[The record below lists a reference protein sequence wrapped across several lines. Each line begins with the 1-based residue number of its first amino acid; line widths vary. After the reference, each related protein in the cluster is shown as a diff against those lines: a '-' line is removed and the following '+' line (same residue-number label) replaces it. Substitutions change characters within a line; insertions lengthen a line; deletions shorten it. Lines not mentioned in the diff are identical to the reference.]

1 MKKFSILFFATSLLF
16 STLSC
21 KDKNDDDTPTVPTDV
36 NNPLKSGEISVPVKA
51 DPSFSWAPATGS
63 VNLGDLKGNSS
74 TEPLM
79 ISIGD
84 AVEAGYRDGG
94 LYRQGQLTSYPNLV
108 ARQMGLADFDQAL
121 FEKENGN
128 GTGYLVKSNT
138 GYIPVFDEV
147 TNNLA
152 YTEKG
157 SLLMKPYSGKVT
169 DNFSAPYGGRN
180 IFGLNPSAQLSY
192 SIDFYLKNPQPAYYT
207 NTNYLWVNKNVNTSL
222 FSRYV
227 SNGYNTAW
235 DYAKTI
241 TPDVALIS
249 TASDV
254 FIFSYLHGGHRG
266 LFGGSEFYWERQVLD
281 YLKEKGTKSV
291 LATVPDVLDFPY
303 FKWYNYAKIAGKMGN
318 TIGIQ
323 SGDASTLPGADAETI
338 FLPTREVVNVY
349 NGIFKR
355 FYLTD
360 ADVIRKEEVSK
371 PEMYNEI
378 LLRYAKQY
386 NQPLVDFNAV
396 YKKIMAGNY
405 VTDDGFKIDPSY
417 TNGNFFSMDGIYPS
431 AIGQAVLANEVI
443 KVLNSSYRAQIP
455 LINISIYATE
465 MSKVK

>member
-1 MKKFSILFFATSLLF
+1 MKKFSILLFATSLLF

-21 KDKNDDDTPTVPTDV
+21 KDNDDDNTPTVPTDI
-36 NNPLKSGEISVPVKA
+36 NNPLKSGDISVPVKA

-79 ISIGD
+79 ISIGE

-108 ARQMGLADFDQAL
+108 ARQMGLAGFDQAL

-128 GTGYLVKSNT
+128 GTGYLVKSNSGT
-138 GYIPVFDEV
+138 IPVFSEV

-157 SLLMKPYSGKVT
+157 SELMKPYSGKIT
-169 DNFSAPYGGRN
+169 DNFSAPYGGVN
-180 IFGLNPSAQLSY
+180 IFGINPSEELSY
-192 SIDFYLKNPQPAYYT
+192 TIDFYKNNPQPASYS
-207 NTNYLWVNKNVNTSL
+207 NTNYLWVNKSVNASL

-227 SNGYNTAW
+227 GNGYNSAW
-235 DYAKTI
+235 DYARSI
-241 TPDVALIS
+241 TPNVALFETGFDI
-249 TASDV
+249 
-254 FIFSYLHGGHRG
+254 FILSYLRGGQRG
-266 LFGGSEFYWERQVLD
+266 LFGGSEFSWQLQVLD

-303 FKWYNYAKIAGKMGN
+303 FKWYTFDKMSKKMGN
-318 TIGIQ
+318 AIGIQ
-323 SGDASTLPGADAETI
+323 SDDASTLPASTAESI
-338 FLPTREVVNVY
+338 FLPTVNVVNVY
-349 NGIFKR
+349 NGTSKR
-355 FYLTD
+355 SYFQD
-360 ADVIRKEEVSK
+360 SDVIRKDEITK
-371 PEMYNEI
+371 PELYNDL
-378 LLRYAKQY
+378 LLRWSKQY
-386 NQPLVDFNAV
+386 NQPLVDFYAV
-396 YKKIMAGNY
+396 YKKVVAGNY
-405 VTDDGFKIDPSY
+405 ISEDGFKIDPSY
-417 TNGNFFSMDGIYPS
+417 PNGNFFSADGIYPS

-455 LINISIYATE
+455 LINISNYAAE